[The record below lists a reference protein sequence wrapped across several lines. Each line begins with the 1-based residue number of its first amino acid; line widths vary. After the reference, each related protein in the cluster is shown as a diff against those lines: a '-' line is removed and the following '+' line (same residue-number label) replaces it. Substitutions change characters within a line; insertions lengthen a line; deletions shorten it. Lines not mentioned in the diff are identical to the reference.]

1 MSSEPATDAIVIGAG
16 HNGLVTAGLLAKR
29 GLRVVVLEARDIVGG
44 ACVTE
49 ELLPGYRVGTCAY
62 SMGLLR
68 PEVVDALDLHRH
80 GLRYYKKDPAMFAP
94 LLDGRYFI
102 EWREV
107 ERSVE
112 EISRIHPPDGE
123 AYRRWD
129 AFWEEVA
136 LEVRPL
142 ILRDDP
148 PSSAELE
155 RELDRRG
162 KAELYRLAIAASAD
176 ECVSAFFES
185 DEIRG
190 TFASQGMIG
199 TFAGPRDPGT
209 AFVMTYHAF
218 GGDLVG
224 TTAAWSYV
232 RGGMGQITQTL
243 AASCREL
250 GAEIRTESPV
260 AEILADGGVV
270 QGVRLED
277 GTDVHAAAVLSN
289 AEAKR
294 TLGLLPEA
302 EAPAEWAERVR
313 ANDTTGS
320 VVKVNLVLS
329 ELPDF
334 TALPGTEPGPQHSG
348 TIEISPTV
356 DYLQDAFD
364 DAMAGRVS
372 ARPFMEVFIQ
382 TVTDDSLAP
391 PGEHVASCFAQWAPG
406 SVPMAEWEGMR
417 EAAGDAVVDALAAFA
432 PNVKT
437 AIKHRQVLGP
447 ADLEARFGLTGGNI
461 FHGEL
466 LPGNV
471 LGERLGPRTP
481 IAGLYLC
488 GSSVHPGGAVTGA
501 PGWNAA
507 HALLADRQG

>member
-1 MSSEPATDAIVIGAG
+1 VATDAIVIGAG
-16 HNGLVTAGLLAKR
+16 HNGLVTAGLLGKA
-29 GLRVVVLEARDIVGG
+29 GLRVTVLEARDIVGG

-49 ELLPGYRVGTCAY
+49 ELMPGYRVGTCAY

-68 PEVVDALDLHRH
+68 PEVVEALGLHRL

-107 ERSVE
+107 DRTVE

-142 ILRDDP
+142 ILTTDEP
-148 PSSAELE
+148 APTSAELE
-155 RELDRRG
+155 RELGRRG
-162 KAELYRLAIAASAD
+162 KAELYRLAIAASAE

-224 TTAAWSYV
+224 STAAWAYV
-232 RGGMGQITQTL
+232 RGGMGAITQTL
-243 AASCREL
+243 AAACREH
-250 GAEIRTESPV
+250 GVEIRTESPV
-260 AEILADGGVV
+260 AEVLVEHETV
-270 QGVRLED
+270 RGVRLED
-277 GTDVHAAAVLSN
+277 GTEVHAPAVLSN

-294 TLGLLPEA
+294 T
-302 EAPAEWAERVR
+302 
-313 ANDTTGS
+313 
-320 VVKVNLVLS
+320 
-329 ELPDF
+329 
-334 TALPGTEPGPQHSG
+334 
-348 TIEISPTV
+348 IEISPSV
-356 DYLQDAFD
+356 DYLQAAFD
-364 DAMAGRVS
+364 DAVAGRVS

-406 SVPMAEWEGMR
+406 SVPMERWEGMR
-417 EAAGDAVVDALAAFA
+417 QAAGDAVVDALAAFA

-437 AIKHRQVLGP
+437 AIRHRQVLGP

-481 IAGLYLC
+481 IGGLYLC
-488 GSSVHPGGAVTGA
+488 GSSAHPGGAVTGA

-507 HALLADRQG
+507 HALLADRERAPQTAG